1 MECGLP
7 DKVME
12 VFLVGAAQWTALWP
26 MSHFVVHQ
34 LHRKC
39 GILCTSSQYLS
50 AAQPPPS
57 WSSLNPVPKLET
69 FGSPSS
75 LFHSFK
81 FNLPNRQTA
90 KNREL
95 TSIAQG
101 RTRDLR
107 LCGVL
112 GPVEQICNDPP
123 AAGPIERVS
132 MLPWRNC
139 GVRGCNPCSRLSA

>member
-12 VFLVGAAQWTALWP
+12 AFLVAAAQWTALWP
-26 MSHFVVHQ
+26 MSHSWYTNYTANAEYCVPVASIC
-34 LHRKC
+34 RR
-39 GILCTSSQYLS
+39 LS
-50 AAQPPPS
+50 PPS

-81 FNLPNRQTA
+81 FNLPNRQ
-90 KNREL
+90 NREL

-123 AAGPIERVS
+123 AAGPIKRVS

-139 GVRGCNPCSRLSA
+139 GVRGCNPCDQLSA